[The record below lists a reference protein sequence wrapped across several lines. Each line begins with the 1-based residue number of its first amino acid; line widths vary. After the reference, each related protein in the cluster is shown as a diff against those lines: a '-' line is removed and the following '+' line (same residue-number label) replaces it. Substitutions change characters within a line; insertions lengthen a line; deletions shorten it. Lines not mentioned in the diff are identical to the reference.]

1 MVAVNY
7 LKTRNGVVEYKAGD
21 VIFNSGDMGDH
32 MYGVLEGRV
41 QVVHKGLTL
50 DTVEAGG
57 ILGEDI
63 MLGHEAYTTTAI
75 AITDCTLSAMDRH
88 QFLWLVQE
96 TPTFAT
102 QVMSAMSERIKN
114 VSNLLD

>member
-7 LKTRNGVVEYKAGD
+7 LKTRNGVVEFSAGD
-21 VIFNSGDMGDH
+21 VIFTAGDMGQH

-41 QVVHKGLTL
+41 QVVHNGLTL
-50 DTVEAGG
+50 DTIEAGG

-63 MLGHEAYTTTAI
+63 MLGNATYTSTAI

-102 QVMSAMSERIKN
+102 QVMSAMSERLKN
-114 VSNLLD
+114 VSKLLD

>member
-21 VIFNSGDMGDH
+21 VIFKNGETGEH

-41 QVVHKGLTL
+41 QVVHNGLTL

-63 MLGHEAYTTTAI
+63 MLGQSTYTTTAI

-102 QVMSAMSERIKN
+102 QVMSAMSARIKN
-114 VSNLLD
+114 VAKLLD